1 MQNATAQQPDDF
13 ARLGS
18 GRPGARLSSLKG
30 LALVSE
36 LDTETAPVYPPAN
49 ANGNLII
56 LDGGLAPVPPPLPSN
71 SIVMSDAGLF
81 LDEAGPGVASFSQDD
96 VAALAGSN
104 EERMK
109 RALLRLHA
117 QHYTLG

>member
-1 MQNATAQQPDDF
+1 MQSTTAQQPDDF

-36 LDTETAPVYPPAN
+36 LDADPASAYPPAI
-49 ANGNLII
+49 ANGELIV
-56 LDGGLAPVPPPLPSN
+56 LDGALMPAPPPLPSN
-71 SIVMSDAGLF
+71 SIVMSDAGLL
-81 LDEAGPGVASFSQDD
+81 LDEAGPVAASFSQND
-96 VAALAGSN
+96 VIALAGSN